1 MAEGIVVRATARMF
15 ERRYVTRS
23 GVTRVGV
30 VVAAIAAVWF
40 SRADPTGAI
49 IGSLFLG
56 LVLFC
61 DTVRS
66 RMRSHRRDVLT
77 LWTVSMA
84 AQFREYVV
92 YVGLAFGAA
101 AAGHAGAWGWAAG
114 ALIALALRDA
124 LLVARAAPPA
134 RWTQPPLVLPGQ
146 RRPEGLQGASIP
158 RPRDGERSEGAVSGR
173 PAGADH
179 AAEVA
184 RAAGIPD
191 TGEVGGA
198 VPASFSLALSARRI
212 MAFEQPARFVV
223 IAVAATVWDARI
235 AFVSLI
241 VGCVIAITG
250 ELVAPTSEVRR

>member
-1 MAEGIVVRATARMF
+1 MAEGIVVRATARML

-40 SRADPTGAI
+40 SRADVTGAI
-49 IGSLFLG
+49 VGSLFLG

-66 RMRSHRRDVLT
+66 RMRSHRRDILT
-77 LWTVSMA
+77 LWTISMA
-84 AQFREYVV
+84 VQFREYVI

-101 AAGHAGAWGWAAG
+101 AAGHSGAWGWAAG

-134 RWTQPPLVLPGQ
+134 RWAPHPLVLPGQ
-146 RRPEGLQGASIP
+146 RRPEGLQGASVP
-158 RPRDGERSEGAVSGR
+158 RPRDGGR
-173 PAGADH
+173 PAGAGH
-179 AAEVA
+179 AAEIA

-191 TGEVGGA
+191 TEEGGSA
-198 VPASFSLALSARRI
+198 VPASPSLALLTRRI
-212 MAFEQPARFVV
+212 MAFEQPTRFLV
-223 IAVAATVWDARI
+223 IAVAATAWDARI
-235 AFVSLI
+235 AFISLI
-241 VGCVIAITG
+241 VGCVVAITG
-250 ELVAPTSEVRR
+250 ELVDPSSEVRR

>member
-1 MAEGIVVRATARMF
+1 MAEGIVVRATARML
-15 ERRYVTRS
+15 ERRYVTRT

-40 SRADPTGAI
+40 SRADATGAI
-49 IGSLFLG
+49 VGSLFLG

-61 DTVRS
+61 DMVRS

-101 AAGHAGAWGWAAG
+101 AAGHSGAWGWAAG

-134 RWTQPPLVLPGQ
+134 RWAPHPLVLPGQ
-146 RRPEGLQGASIP
+146 RRPESLQGVSVP
-158 RPRDGERSEGAVSGR
+158 RPRGGERSKTPEPERTAD
-173 PAGADH
+173 ADH
-179 AAEVA
+179 AAEIA

-198 VPASFSLALSARRI
+198 VHASPSPALLTRRI
-212 MAFEQPARFVV
+212 MAFEQPTRFLV
-223 IAVAATVWDARI
+223 IAVAATAWDARI
-235 AFVSLI
+235 AFISLI
-241 VGCVIAITG
+241 VGCVVAITG
-250 ELVAPTSEVRR
+250 ELVDPSSEVRR